1 MSECKSHF
9 RQAITADLVQ
19 LDDNLQEWRF
29 QNFSEGLRETKHN
42 SKIFDT
48 PERVL
53 KRNNPYH
60 SKE

>member
-29 QNFSEGLRETKHN
+29 QIFLEGLRETEHN
-42 SKIFDT
+42 SKIFDA

-53 KRNNPYH
+53 KRNNAYH
-60 SKE
+60 TKE